1 MWGNRQIALI
11 LLAIFYNYGKIPKK
25 SIRLRADRKSG
36 FMQNVKLLWMWFFSI
51 VPSRGTLAAI

>member
-25 SIRLRADRKSG
+25 SIRFRADRKSG
-36 FMQNVKLLWMWFFSI
+36 FMQNVKLL
-51 VPSRGTLAAI
+51 